1 MSLYTTPLLNM
12 LLPMFSASLYW
23 TFSLSKWYLLDII
36 FNFHELQNGCFL
48 SLFMFLNFN
57 FPFSAK
63 IWDALQLEIKQMHF
77 MGYRNWYNSKI
88 SVWHRE
94 RFTALIFRWPKLQLT
109 TGSAN
114 HQPLLETLIK
124 QYNLSLVSMTPSVPI
139 TTSALCKIS
148 SVKSSFFNDLSLFC
162 LHINLLYY
170 YFDNK
175 SSSWPKWS

>member
-1 MSLYTTPLLNM
+1 
-12 LLPMFSASLYW
+12 MFSFLVHVFKLQLFF
-23 TFSLSKWYLLDII
+23 FSKDLGRPAAWHKTNALHGIPKLIQ
-36 FNFHELQNGCFL
+36 LQNL
-48 SLFMFLNFN
+48 
-57 FPFSAK
+57 
-63 IWDALQLEIKQMHF
+63 
-77 MGYRNWYNSKI
+77 R
-88 SVWHRE
+88 VWHRE

-148 SVKSSFFNDLSLFC
+148 SVKSSFLNDLSLFC

-175 SSSWPKWS
+175 STSWPKWS